1 MKAPSIDTWSLKQ
14 GKALAW
20 SRSERESFQGRR
32 WGKVSALWKI
42 MTLTCVR
49 LDSSA
54 PQDPSPSDVQNIFD
68 VEGAAGT
75 RISLRTEQSN
85 QGEVWIKYHQLD
97 ITIGADSGSV
107 SVIDIKIY
115 ASMFCVQKSWHH
127 ESLDEII
134 VDC

>member
-20 SRSERESFQGRR
+20 SRSERESFKGRH

-54 PQDPSPSDVQNIFD
+54 PQDSSFRCLEHFRCRRCSRHKD
-68 VEGAAGT
+68 
-75 RISLRTEQSN
+75 SLRTEQSN
-85 QGEVWIKYHQLD
+85 QGELWIKYHQLD

-107 SVIDIKIY
+107 SVIGIKIY

-127 ESLDEII
+127 ESLNEII